1 MFIVGRTSKREYS
14 RYFPLNDHIV
24 PAEKML
30 FFGIF
35 SVLLAVASANFC
47 YEDVDVVCS
56 KLGAG
61 EKVPDNP
68 SNCTAKYGAINE
80 HMVSLQSFATANI
93 KLYRKYSD
101 DMWEDAVDLIKYMA
115 KRGVMMNFG
124 QLPRVNGS
132 LKVLELN
139 EISSLA
145 KALDSQKQLAKEAM
159 EIHSE
164 TRVTYKQDNHIA
176 HYIEEKF
183 FESHTKRIRELA
195 GYAIEWKKLL
205 LEENPVSLFLFD
217 EYLQKIVD
225 QESKV
230 EASDII
236 I

>member
-1 MFIVGRTSKREYS
+1 
-14 RYFPLNDHIV
+14 
-24 PAEKML
+24 ML

-35 SVLLAVASANFC
+35 SVLLAVVSANFC
-47 YEDVDVVCS
+47 YNDVDVVCS
-56 KLGAG
+56 KFGAG
-61 EKVPDNP
+61 EKVPENP
-68 SNCTAKYGAINE
+68 SNCTAKYGSINE

-93 KLYRKYSD
+93 VFSFDFLLLSSYFGNYEYQREGFQKLYRKYSD

-145 KALDSQKQLAKEAM
+145 KALDSQKQLAQEAM
-159 EIHSE
+159 KIHSE
-164 TRVTYKQDNHIA
+164 TRVTYKEDNHIA

-217 EYLQKIVD
+217 EYLQK
-225 QESKV
+225 SL
-230 EASDII
+230 
-236 I
+236 